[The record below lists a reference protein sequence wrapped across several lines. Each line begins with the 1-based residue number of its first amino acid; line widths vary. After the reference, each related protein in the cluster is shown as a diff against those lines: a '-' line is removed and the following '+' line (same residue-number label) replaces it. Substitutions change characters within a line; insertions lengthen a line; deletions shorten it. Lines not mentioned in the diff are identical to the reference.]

1 MKKSISNIAL
11 FLLLI
16 WANLTSAQDFTRV
29 FSSGASLL
37 YRDVVTIQVAD
48 YDKTT
53 VLYWKNNYIRFEISV
68 QVTEDRVKFLDDIEM
83 RYSPTIDTAGRLMNI
98 RFDRLDEIVM
108 INRRYWKDDVHITVY
123 LPEKT
128 NKMIF
133 FEDMKRREDLVQNEG
148 KKESKSY

>member
-11 FLLLI
+11 LVIML
-16 WANLTSAQDFTRV
+16 WASKASAQDFTRV

-37 YRDVVTIQVAD
+37 YRDVVSIQVAD

-53 VLYWKNNYIRFEISV
+53 VHYWKNNYIRFEISV
-68 QVTEDRVKFLDDIEM
+68 QVSEDRVKFLDDIQV
-83 RYSPTIDTAGRLMNI
+83 RYSPTIDTAGTYLNI
-98 RFDRLDEIVM
+98 RFDRLDDIIM
-108 INRRYWKDDVHITVY
+108 INRRYWKDDVYITVY

-133 FEDMKRREDLVQNEG
+133 IEDLKRREDLAQNVGE
-148 KKESKSY
+148 